1 MTSVACV
8 DDNRLLGEALGS
20 RLGREP
26 GFAWLGCLHRAEG
39 VLERLVELA
48 PDLVL
53 LDLDMPGLDP
63 FALLEHAAGKLP
75 GTRIVVITASTR
87 ASDRDHALAS
97 GAWGYL
103 SKGISTPRLLEAM
116 RRVMADEVVL
126 DEAGAV
132 DDGTFPPGTSPG
144 AARPA

>member
-26 GFAWLGCLHRAEG
+26 GFVWLGCLHRAEG
-39 VLERLVELA
+39 ALERLVELA

-63 FALLEHAAGKLP
+63 FALLEHAGGSLP
-75 GTRIVVITASTR
+75 STRIVVITASTR
-87 ASDRDHALAS
+87 ASDRDHALAR

-103 SKGISTPRLLEAM
+103 SKGISTLRLLEAM
-116 RRVMADEVVL
+116 RRVMADEVVV
-126 DEAGAV
+126 DEVGAV
-132 DDGTFPPGTSPG
+132 DDGTFPPGPSPG
-144 AARPA
+144 AAQPG